1 MQFQGFKPEAMNRI
15 AKTLGYESNMGSFQ
29 DFLNNNPDKKQRMEG
44 FNKKAV
50 TMMRGGYVKG
60 YAEGGDAR
68 KVAYG
73 SPSTTGMSEEDY
85 SSLLN
90 QGYTMYGDEGAFNNY
105 LSSNNLNKEGVM
117 ASAMSAAASGQKSN
131 NIMGGGLDNFGP
143 GQVDPRMRPPP
154 GLSPGVMTTGN
165 EGIVRSDYVDPRT
178 STSDMRDRSFQP
190 NPREPV
196 HVPQASSVSIGQE
209 MINQAYNPS
218 LPYGGSVGAV
228 GTVAGADTIIDP
240 RQNLDQINVNTTMRD
255 TAQGATTPTAYDTST
270 TSATQGDGLAGDA
283 AKQASDEVQGR
294 TGAITAGS
302 TVNAAKDETTLVD
315 SVTAA
320 QGTAVK
326 VDAPMQREIQAGEI
340 ISGSADAEKAAKFT
354 EQVQAA
360 EATPSKKATV
370 AGQLESLMTSFD
382 DGATPAWAAGAMR
395 AAQERMLARG
405 MGASSMS
412 GQAIV
417 QAAMESALPIAQMD
431 ASTQATF
438 EQANLSNRQQRA
450 MQMAEQRAKFVGM
463 EFDQDFQSRVQ
474 NSARIGD
481 IANMNFT
488 AEQQIALE
496 NSRAANTME
505 LNNLSNRQGKVM
517 AQAGALANLE
527 QANLSNQQ
535 QSAVQNAQNFL
546 AMDMQNMNNLQ
557 QSDVFRAQQRQQA
570 LFSDAAAINASKQFN
585 ATSENQTKQFTK
597 NMQTQVEQF
606 NASQVNAMDSQNQEE
621 SNAMEKFTQNMMNQR
636 DQFTAANQLVVDQNN
651 AVWRREIATA
661 DTAAI
666 NRANELNAA
675 ATLDMSNTAFNNLWN
690 YYGDTMEWAWT
701 SAENQ
706 QERWNKLAQQQMIND
721 TSITV
726 ASLKNDY
733 QSSIGFG
740 SMIGKFLTAG
750 MFGL

>member
-1 MQFQGFKPEAMNRI
+1 MMQFKGFKPEAMKKI
-15 AKTLGYESNMGSFQ
+15 QGTLGFQ
-29 DFLNNNPDKKQRMEG
+29 GYAEDFDKYLEDNPDKKATMDSY
-44 FNKKAV
+44 NKKAIE
-50 TMMRGGYVKG
+50 MMNGGIVMG
-60 YAEGGDAR
+60 YANGGTLGSNLVTGQGEFDADGVFGDPR
-68 KVAYG
+68 RTRQDLNFDPATGTYTPVGAMAGPLAKG
-73 SPSTTGMSEEDY
+73 SIPGM
-85 SSLLN
+85 
-90 QGYTMYGDEGAFNNY
+90 
-105 LSSNNLNKEGVM
+105 
-117 ASAMSAAASGQKSN
+117 
-131 NIMGGGLDNFGP
+131 GLDNFGP
-143 GQVDPRMRPPP
+143 G
-154 GLSPGVMTTGN
+154 G
-165 EGIVRSDYVDPRT
+165 VDPRT
-178 STSDMRDRSFQP
+178 GTSDMRDRSFQP
-190 NPREPV
+190 DPRGPTS
-196 HVPQASSVSIGQE
+196 VPQGSDMSIGQE
-209 MINQAYNPS
+209 MVNQAYNPT
-218 LPYGGSVGAV
+218 LPYGGRVGAV

-240 RQNLDQINVNTTMRD
+240 RQQLGAVNVNTTMRNA
-255 TAQGATTPTAYDTST
+255 AQGAVAPTAYDTST

-283 AKQASDEVQGR
+283 ARQASDAVQGR

-302 TVNAAKDETTLVD
+302 TVTGVTDETTLVD
-315 SVTAA
+315 GVTAA

-395 AAQERMLARG
+395 AAQESMLARG

-417 QAAMESALPIAQMD
+417 QAAMESALPIAQID

-535 QSAVQNAQNFL
+535 QAAVQNAQNFL

-597 NMQTQVEQF
+597 NIQSQVEQF
-606 NASQVNAMDSQNQEE
+606 NASQVNAMDSQNQQEA
-621 SNAMEKFTQNMMNQR
+621 NAMEKFKQDIMNQR

-661 DTAAI
+661 DTAAV

-675 ATLDMSNTAFNNLWN
+675 ATLDMSKTAFNNLWN

-721 TSITV
+721 GKTTV
-726 ASLKNDY
+726 AQLENDY

>member
-1 MQFQGFKPEAMNRI
+1 MQFKGFKPEAMKKI
-15 AKTLGYESNMGSFQ
+15 QGTLGFQ
-29 DFLNNNPDKKQRMEG
+29 GYAEDFDKYLEDNPDKKATMDSY
-44 FNKKAV
+44 NKKAIE
-50 TMMRGGYVKG
+50 MMNGGIVMG
-60 YAEGGDAR
+60 YANGGTLGSNLVTGQGEFDADGVFGDPR
-68 KVAYG
+68 RTRQDLNFDPATGTYTPVGAMAGPLAKG
-73 SPSTTGMSEEDY
+73 SIPGM
-85 SSLLN
+85 
-90 QGYTMYGDEGAFNNY
+90 
-105 LSSNNLNKEGVM
+105 
-117 ASAMSAAASGQKSN
+117 
-131 NIMGGGLDNFGP
+131 GLDNFGP
-143 GQVDPRMRPPP
+143 G
-154 GLSPGVMTTGN
+154 G
-165 EGIVRSDYVDPRT
+165 VDPRT
-178 STSDMRDRSFQP
+178 DTSDMRDRSFQP
-190 NPREPV
+190 DPRGPV
-196 HVPQASSVSIGQE
+196 SVPQGSDMSIGQE
-209 MINQAYNPS
+209 MVNQAYNPT
-218 LPYGGSVGAV
+218 LPYGGQVGAV

-240 RQNLDQINVNTTMRD
+240 RQQLGAVNVNTTMRNA
-255 TAQGATTPTAYDTST
+255 AQGAVAPTAYDTST

-283 AKQASDEVQGR
+283 ARQASDAVQGR

-302 TVNAAKDETTLVD
+302 TVTGVTDETTLVD
-315 SVTAA
+315 GVTAA

-395 AAQERMLARG
+395 AAQESMLARG

-417 QAAMESALPIAQMD
+417 QAAMESALPIAQID

-535 QSAVQNAQNFL
+535 QAAVQNAQNFL

-597 NMQTQVEQF
+597 NIQSQVEQF
-606 NASQVNAMDSQNQEE
+606 NASQVNAMDSQNQQEA
-621 SNAMEKFTQNMMNQR
+621 NAMEKFKQDIMNQR

-661 DTAAI
+661 DTAAV

-675 ATLDMSNTAFNNLWN
+675 ATLDMSKTAFNNLWN

-721 TSITV
+721 GKTTV
-726 ASLKNDY
+726 AQLENDY

>member
-1 MQFQGFKPEAMNRI
+1 MMQFKGFKPEAMKKI
-15 AKTLGYESNMGSFQ
+15 QGSLGYQGYPE
-29 DFLNNNPDKKQRMEG
+29 DFDNYLEQNPDKKQAMDGYKE
-44 FNKKAV
+44 KAV
-50 TMMRGGYVKG
+50 AMMNGGIVAG
-60 YAEGGDAR
+60 YATGGAIFGAGGDIQKSLSEYNKSGREGGI
-68 KVAYG
+68 
-73 SPSTTGMSEEDY
+73 P
-85 SSLLN
+85 
-90 QGYTMYGDEGAFNNY
+90 
-105 LSSNNLNKEGVM
+105 
-117 ASAMSAAASGQKSN
+117 
-131 NIMGGGLDNFGP
+131 GGGIDNFGP
-143 GQVDPRMRPPP
+143 GEFDPRIPNFNDGQTRLPNQFADALGNLIGQNNSNSSGQKTLTFAPPP
-154 GLSPGVMTTGN
+154 TG
-165 EGIVRSDYVDPRT
+165 T
-178 STSDMRDRSFQP
+178 S
-190 NPREPV
+190 V
-196 HVPQASSVSIGQE
+196 IPQATAPTIGQE
-209 MINQAYNPS
+209 MVNQAYNPM
-218 LPYGGSVGAV
+218 LPYGGAVGAT

-240 RQNLDQINVNTTMRD
+240 RQQLGSVRPDLTVRGA
-255 TAQGATTPTAYDTST
+255 AQGAVAPTAYDTST
-270 TSATQGDGLAGDA
+270 TSATQGAGLAGDA
-283 AKQASDEVQGR
+283 AKQASDAVQGR
-294 TGAITAGS
+294 TGAITSGS
-302 TVNAAKDETTLVD
+302 TVDAATDETTLVD
-315 SVTAA
+315 GVTAA

-340 ISGSADAEKAAKFT
+340 VSGSADAEKAAKFT

-382 DGATPAWAAGAMR
+382 DGATPPWAAGAMR
-395 AAQERMLARG
+395 AAQERMLSRG

-412 GQAIV
+412 GQAII

-535 QSAVQNAQNFL
+535 QAAVSNAQNFL
-546 AMDMQNMNNLQ
+546 AMDMQNMSNLQ
-557 QSDVFRAQQRQQA
+557 QTDVFRAQQRQQA

-606 NASQVNAMDSQNQEE
+606 NATQVNAMDSQNQQEA
-621 SNAMEKFTQNMMNQR
+621 NAMEKFKTEINNQR

-661 DTAAI
+661 DTAAV

-675 ATLDMSNTAFNNLWN
+675 ATLDMSKSAFNNLWN

-721 TSITV
+721 GKTTV
-726 ASLKNDY
+726 AQMENDY

>member
-1 MQFQGFKPEAMNRI
+1 MMQFKGFKPEAMKKI
-15 AKTLGYESNMGSFQ
+15 QGSLGYQGYPE
-29 DFLNNNPDKKQRMEG
+29 DFDNYLEQNPDKKQAMDGYKE
-44 FNKKAV
+44 KAV
-50 TMMRGGYVKG
+50 AMMNGGIVAG
-60 YAEGGDAR
+60 YATGGPILNTADIQ
-68 KVAYG
+68 K
-73 SPSTTGMSEEDY
+73 
-85 SSLLN
+85 SLLAYN
-90 QGYTMYGDEGAFNNY
+90 Q
-105 LSSNNLNKEGVM
+105 K
-117 ASAMSAAASGQKSN
+117 
-131 NIMGGGLDNFGP
+131 GGIPGNGLDNFGP
-143 GQVDPRMRPPP
+143 G
-154 GLSPGVMTTGN
+154 G
-165 EGIVRSDYVDPRT
+165 VDPRT
-178 STSDMRDRSFQP
+178 TTISNTAVPVGPNDPIGGAMRALVGGGPLAGSNAP
-190 NPREPV
+190 KLSVMPP
-196 HVPQASSVSIGQE
+196 PQATAPTIGQE
-209 MINQAYNPS
+209 MVNQAYNPM
-218 LPYGGSVGAV
+218 LPYGGSVGAT

-240 RQNLDQINVNTTMRD
+240 RQQLGSVRPDLTVRGA
-255 TAQGATTPTAYDTST
+255 AQGAVAPTAYDTST
-270 TSATQGDGLAGDA
+270 TSATQGAGLAGDA
-283 AKQASDEVQGR
+283 AKQASDAVQGR
-294 TGAITAGS
+294 TGAITSGS
-302 TVNAAKDETTLVD
+302 TVDAATDETTLVD
-315 SVTAA
+315 GVTAA

-340 ISGSADAEKAAKFT
+340 VSGSADAEKAAKFT

-395 AAQERMLARG
+395 AAQERMLSRG

-412 GQAIV
+412 GQAII

-450 MQMAEQRAKFVGM
+450 MQIADQRAKFMGQ
-463 EFDQDFQSRVQ
+463 EFDQAFQSRVQ

-488 AEQQIALE
+488 AEQTIALE

-535 QSAVQNAQNFL
+535 QAAVANAQNFL
-546 AMDMQNMNNLQ
+546 AMDMQNMNNVQ
-557 QSDVFRAQQRQQA
+557 QADVFRAQQRQQA
-570 LFSDAAAINASKQFN
+570 LFSDAAVVNASKQFN
-585 ATSENQTKQFTK
+585 ATSENQTKQFVK
-597 NMQTQVEQF
+597 NLQTQTEQF
-606 NASQVNAMDSQNQEE
+606 NASQVNAMDSQNQQEA
-621 SNAMEKFTQNMMNQR
+621 NVMEKFRTEVNNQR

-661 DTAAI
+661 DTAAV

-675 ATLDMSNTAFNNLWN
+675 ATLDMSKSAFNNLWN

-706 QERWNKLAQQQMIND
+706 QERWNALAKQQLENDGTIDAAKLKI
-721 TSITV
+721 
-726 ASLKNDY
+726 
-733 QSSIGFG
+733 SSDSAVSFG
-740 SMIGKFLTAG
+740 GIIGKFLTAG
-750 MFGL
+750 MFGF

>member
-1 MQFQGFKPEAMNRI
+1 MMQFKGFKPEAMKKI
-15 AKTLGYESNMGSFQ
+15 QGSLGYQGYPE
-29 DFLNNNPDKKQRMEG
+29 DFDNYLEQNPDKKQAMDGYKE
-44 FNKKAV
+44 KAV
-50 TMMRGGYVKG
+50 AMMNGGIVAG
-60 YAEGGDAR
+60 YATGGSIFGAGGDIQKSLSEYNKSGREGGI
-68 KVAYG
+68 
-73 SPSTTGMSEEDY
+73 P
-85 SSLLN
+85 
-90 QGYTMYGDEGAFNNY
+90 
-105 LSSNNLNKEGVM
+105 
-117 ASAMSAAASGQKSN
+117 
-131 NIMGGGLDNFGP
+131 GGGIDNFGP
-143 GQVDPRMRPPP
+143 GEVDPRIPNFNDGQTRLPNQFADALGNLIGQNNSNSSGQKTLTFAPPP
-154 GLSPGVMTTGN
+154 TG
-165 EGIVRSDYVDPRT
+165 T
-178 STSDMRDRSFQP
+178 S
-190 NPREPV
+190 V
-196 HVPQASSVSIGQE
+196 IPQATAPTIGQE
-209 MINQAYNPS
+209 MVNQAYNPM
-218 LPYGGSVGAV
+218 LPYGGSVGAT

-240 RQNLDQINVNTTMRD
+240 RQQLGSVRPDLTVRGA
-255 TAQGATTPTAYDTST
+255 AQGAVAPTAYDTST
-270 TSATQGDGLAGDA
+270 TSATQGAGLAGDA
-283 AKQASDEVQGR
+283 AKQASDAVQGR
-294 TGAITAGS
+294 TGAITSGS
-302 TVNAAKDETTLVD
+302 TVDAATDETTLVD
-315 SVTAA
+315 GITAA

-340 ISGSADAEKAAKFT
+340 VSGSADAEKAAKFT

-395 AAQERMLARG
+395 AAQERMLSRG

-412 GQAIV
+412 GQAII

-535 QSAVQNAQNFL
+535 QAAVSNAQNFL
-546 AMDMQNMNNLQ
+546 AMDMQNMSNLQ
-557 QSDVFRAQQRQQA
+557 QTDVFRAQQRQQA

-597 NMQTQVEQF
+597 NIQTQVEQF
-606 NASQVNAMDSQNQEE
+606 NATQVNAMDSQNQQEA
-621 SNAMEKFTQNMMNQR
+621 NAMEKFKTEINNQR

-661 DTAAI
+661 DTAAV

-675 ATLDMSNTAFNNLWN
+675 ATLDMSKSAFNNLWN

-721 TSITV
+721 GKTTV
-726 ASLKNDY
+726 AQLENDY

>member
-1 MQFQGFKPEAMNRI
+1 MQFKGFKPEAMKKI
-15 AKTLGYESNMGSFQ
+15 QGSLGYQGYPE
-29 DFLNNNPDKKQRMEG
+29 DFKTYLDKNPDKKSAMDNFQ
-44 FNKKAV
+44 KKAV
-50 TMMRGGYVKG
+50 QMMNGGVVLG
-60 YAEGGDAR
+60 YAHGGAASDHTASDSSIFDPWRSANKLTDNDTTDAR
-68 KVAYG
+68 
-73 SPSTTGMSEEDY
+73 D
-85 SSLLN
+85 
-90 QGYTMYGDEGAFNNY
+90 D
-105 LSSNNLNKEGVM
+105 
-117 ASAMSAAASGQKSN
+117 ASGATYTY
-131 NIMGGGLDNFGP
+131 GTDAEG
-143 GQVDPRMRPPP
+143 DP
-154 GLSPGVMTTGN
+154 SYTAT
-165 EGIVRSDYVDPRT
+165 
-178 STSDMRDRSFQP
+178 Q
-190 NPREPV
+190 
-196 HVPQASSVSIGQE
+196 SIGQE
-209 MINQAYNPS
+209 MVNQAYNPV
-218 LPYGGSVGAV
+218 LPKGAQV
-228 GTVAGADTIIDP
+228 DAYGTVAGTNTIIDA
-240 RQNLDQINVNTTMRD
+240 RDDLDSVTADVEERD
-255 TAQGATTPTAYDTST
+255 TANVAKDVGKRPRLSKIEWVSDLMRTKGMTRQTAMLEANKTYGQNSWGEYIDDYEKTVDPRDTDTYD
-270 TSATQGDGLAGDA
+270 ATQAADDA
-283 AKQASDEVQGR
+283 KEVSDKVKGRQGE
-294 TGAITAGS
+294 ITEGS
-302 TVNAAKDETTLVD
+302 TVGKVEDETTLVD
-315 SVTAA
+315 GVDAA
-320 QGTAVK
+320 QGKAVK
-326 VDAPMQREIQAGEI
+326 VNAPMQREIEAGEL
-340 ISGSADAEKAAKFT
+340 ISGSADAVKAAKFT
-354 EQVQAA
+354 EQIQAA
-360 EATPSKKATV
+360 EATPSKQATV
-370 AGQLESLMTSFD
+370 AGQLEGLMSQFD
-382 DGATPAWAAGAMR
+382 DGKRPPWAAGALR
-395 AAQERMLARG
+395 AAEQQMLARG
-405 MGASSMS
+405 MGASSMA
-412 GQAIV
+412 GQAII

-726 ASLKNDY
+726 ASLDNDM
-733 QSSIGFG
+733 QASVGFG
-740 SMIGKFLTAG
+740 SIIGKFLTAG
-750 MFGL
+750 MFGF

>member
-1 MQFQGFKPEAMNRI
+1 MMQFKGFKPEAMKKI
-15 AKTLGYESNMGSFQ
+15 QGTLGFQ
-29 DFLNNNPDKKQRMEG
+29 GYAEDFDKYLEDNPDKKATMDSY
-44 FNKKAV
+44 NKKAIE
-50 TMMRGGYVKG
+50 MMNGGIVMG
-60 YAEGGDAR
+60 YANGGTLGSNLVTGQGEFDADGVFGDPR
-68 KVAYG
+68 RTRQDLNFDPATGTYTPVGAMAGPLAKG
-73 SPSTTGMSEEDY
+73 SIPGM
-85 SSLLN
+85 
-90 QGYTMYGDEGAFNNY
+90 
-105 LSSNNLNKEGVM
+105 
-117 ASAMSAAASGQKSN
+117 
-131 NIMGGGLDNFGP
+131 GLDNFGP
-143 GQVDPRMRPPP
+143 G
-154 GLSPGVMTTGN
+154 G
-165 EGIVRSDYVDPRT
+165 VDPRT
-178 STSDMRDRSFQP
+178 GTSDMRDRSFQP
-190 NPREPV
+190 DPRGPV
-196 HVPQASSVSIGQE
+196 PVPQASSVSIGQE

-218 LPYGGSVGAV
+218 LPYGGAVSAV
-228 GTVAGADTIIDP
+228 GTVAGADSIIDP
-240 RQNLDQINVNTTMRD
+240 RQNLTRVNPTTTMRD
-255 TAQGATTPTAYDTST
+255 TAQGAVTPTAYDTST
-270 TSATQGDGLAGDA
+270 SVITQGDGLAA
-283 AKQASDEVQGR
+283 SPARQASDTVQGR
-294 TGAITAGS
+294 TGAITADS
-302 TVNAAKDETTLVD
+302 TVTGVTDETTLVD
-315 SVTAA
+315 GVTAA

-382 DGATPAWAAGAMR
+382 DGATPPWAAGAMR
-395 AAQERMLARG
+395 AAQERMLSRG

-417 QAAMESALPIAQMD
+417 QAAMESALPIAQID

-535 QSAVQNAQNFL
+535 QAAVQNAQNFL
-546 AMDMQNMNNLQ
+546 AMDMQNMSNMQ
-557 QSDVFRAQQRQQA
+557 QADVFRAQQRQQA

-585 ATSENQTKQFTK
+585 ATSENQTQQFLK
-597 NMQTQVEQF
+597 NLQLQTEQF
-606 NASQVNAMDSQNQEE
+606 NASQINAMDSQNQQEA
-621 SNAMEKFTQNMMNQR
+621 NAMSKFREEVNNQR
-636 DQFTAANQLVVDQNN
+636 DQFTAANQLIVDQNN
-651 AVWRREIATA
+651 ATWRRQIATE
-661 DTAAI
+661 DTAAV

-675 ATLDMSNTAFNNLWN
+675 ATLDMSKSAFNNLWN

-706 QERWNKLAQQQMIND
+706 QERWNQLAKQQLIND
-721 TSITV
+721 GEIDIAKLKISSDSSV
-726 ASLKNDY
+726 A
-733 QSSIGFG
+733 FG
-740 SMIGKFLTAG
+740 GLIGKFLTAG
-750 MFGL
+750 MFGF

>member
-1 MQFQGFKPEAMNRI
+1 MQFKGFKPEAMKKI
-15 AKTLGYESNMGSFQ
+15 QGSLGYQGYPE
-29 DFLNNNPDKKQRMEG
+29 DFDNYLEQNPDKKKTMDG
-44 FNKKAV
+44 YNKKAV
-50 TMMRGGYVKG
+50 AMMNGGIVMG
-60 YAEGGDAR
+60 YANGGPIQNPKDIQESLF
-68 KVAYG
+68 G
-73 SPSTTGMSEEDY
+73 SLKKPGANSGLPSWVNAPPAGSNQGMATQLLTNPITGETYNAPSTGY
-85 SSLLN
+85 SIN
-90 QGYTMYGDEGAFNNY
+90 T
-105 LSSNNLNKEGVM
+105 
-117 ASAMSAAASGQKSN
+117 
-131 NIMGGGLDNFGP
+131 NIPGNGLDNFGP
-143 GQVDPRMRPPP
+143 GQVDPRTRP
-154 GLSPGVMTTGN
+154 SPSIDPLNSTMGALAGVIGGN
-165 EGIVRSDYVDPRT
+165 N
-178 STSDMRDRSFQP
+178 P
-190 NPREPV
+190 NPLKKQLT
-196 HVPQASSVSIGQE
+196 VPQGSNMSIGQE
-209 MINQAYNPS
+209 MVNQAYNPT
-218 LPYGGSVGAV
+218 LPYGGQVGAV

-240 RQNLDQINVNTTMRD
+240 RQQLGAVNVNTTMRNA
-255 TAQGATTPTAYDTST
+255 AQGATTPTAYDTST
-270 TSATQGDGLAGDA
+270 TSATQGSGLAGDA
-283 AKQASDEVQGR
+283 AKQASDAVEGR

-302 TVNAAKDETTLVD
+302 TVNAATDETTLVD
-315 SVTAA
+315 GVTAA

-721 TSITV
+721 ASVTV

>member
-1 MQFQGFKPEAMNRI
+1 MNGGI
-15 AKTLGYESNMGSFQ
+15 VMGYANGGTLGSNLVTGQGEFDADGVFGDPRRTRQDLNFDPATGTYTPVGAMAGPLAKGSI
-29 DFLNNNPDKKQRMEG
+29 P
-44 FNKKAV
+44 
-50 TMMRGGYVKG
+50 
-60 YAEGGDAR
+60 
-68 KVAYG
+68 
-73 SPSTTGMSEEDY
+73 GM
-85 SSLLN
+85 
-90 QGYTMYGDEGAFNNY
+90 
-105 LSSNNLNKEGVM
+105 
-117 ASAMSAAASGQKSN
+117 
-131 NIMGGGLDNFGP
+131 GLDNFGP
-143 GQVDPRMRPPP
+143 G
-154 GLSPGVMTTGN
+154 G
-165 EGIVRSDYVDPRT
+165 VDPRT
-178 STSDMRDRSFQP
+178 GTSDMRDRSFQP
-190 NPREPV
+190 DPRGPV
-196 HVPQASSVSIGQE
+196 PVPQASSVSIGQE

-218 LPYGGSVGAV
+218 LPYGGAVSAV
-228 GTVAGADTIIDP
+228 GTVAGADSIIDP
-240 RQNLDQINVNTTMRD
+240 RQNLTRVNPTTTMRD
-255 TAQGATTPTAYDTST
+255 TAQGAVTPTAYDTST
-270 TSATQGDGLAGDA
+270 SVITQGDGLAGDA
-283 AKQASDEVQGR
+283 ARQASDTVQGR

-302 TVNAAKDETTLVD
+302 TVTGVTDETTLVD
-315 SVTAA
+315 GVTAA

-395 AAQERMLARG
+395 TAQERMLARG

-417 QAAMESALPIAQMD
+417 QAAMESALPIAQID

-535 QSAVQNAQNFL
+535 QAAVQNAQNFL
-546 AMDMQNMNNLQ
+546 AMDMQNMSNMQ
-557 QSDVFRAQQRQQA
+557 QADVFRAQQRQQA

-585 ATSENQTKQFTK
+585 ATSENQTQQFLK
-597 NMQTQVEQF
+597 NLQLQTEQF
-606 NASQVNAMDSQNQEE
+606 NASQINAMDSQNQQEA
-621 SNAMEKFTQNMMNQR
+621 NAMSKFREEVNNQR
-636 DQFTAANQLVVDQNN
+636 DQFTAANQLIVDQNN
-651 AVWRREIATA
+651 ATWRRQIATE
-661 DTAAI
+661 DTAAV

-675 ATLDMSNTAFNNLWN
+675 ATLDMSKSAFNNLWN

-706 QERWNKLAQQQMIND
+706 QERWNQLAKQQLIND
-721 TSITV
+721 GEIDIAKLKISSDSSV
-726 ASLKNDY
+726 A
-733 QSSIGFG
+733 FG
-740 SMIGKFLTAG
+740 GLIGKFLTAG
-750 MFGL
+750 MFGF

>member
-1 MQFQGFKPEAMNRI
+1 MMQFKGFKPEAMKKI
-15 AKTLGYESNMGSFQ
+15 QGTLGFQ
-29 DFLNNNPDKKQRMEG
+29 GYAEDFDKYLEDNPDKKATMDSY
-44 FNKKAV
+44 NKKAIE
-50 TMMRGGYVKG
+50 MMNGGIVMG
-60 YAEGGDAR
+60 YANGGTLGSNLVTGQGEFDADGVFGDPR
-68 KVAYG
+68 RTRQDLNFDPATGTYTPVGAMAGPLAKG
-73 SPSTTGMSEEDY
+73 SIPGM
-85 SSLLN
+85 
-90 QGYTMYGDEGAFNNY
+90 
-105 LSSNNLNKEGVM
+105 
-117 ASAMSAAASGQKSN
+117 
-131 NIMGGGLDNFGP
+131 GLDNFGP
-143 GQVDPRMRPPP
+143 G
-154 GLSPGVMTTGN
+154 G
-165 EGIVRSDYVDPRT
+165 VDPRT
-178 STSDMRDRSFQP
+178 GTSDMRDRSFQP
-190 NPREPV
+190 DPRGPV
-196 HVPQASSVSIGQE
+196 SVPQGSDMSIGQE
-209 MINQAYNPS
+209 MVNQAYNPT
-218 LPYGGSVGAV
+218 LPYGGQVGAV

-240 RQNLDQINVNTTMRD
+240 RQQLGAVNVNTTMRNA
-255 TAQGATTPTAYDTST
+255 AQGAVAPTAYDTST

-283 AKQASDEVQGR
+283 ARQASDAVQGR

-302 TVNAAKDETTLVD
+302 TVTGVTDETTLVD
-315 SVTAA
+315 GVTAA

-395 AAQERMLARG
+395 AAQESMLARG

-417 QAAMESALPIAQMD
+417 QAAMESALPIAQID

-535 QSAVQNAQNFL
+535 QAAVQNAQNFL

-597 NMQTQVEQF
+597 NIQSQVEQF
-606 NASQVNAMDSQNQEE
+606 NASQVNAMDSQNQQEA
-621 SNAMEKFTQNMMNQR
+621 NAMEKFKQDIMNQR

-661 DTAAI
+661 DTAAV

-675 ATLDMSNTAFNNLWN
+675 ATLDMSKTAFNNLWN

-721 TSITV
+721 GKTTV
-726 ASLKNDY
+726 AQLENDY

>member
-1 MQFQGFKPEAMNRI
+1 MMQFKGFKPEAMKKI
-15 AKTLGYESNMGSFQ
+15 QGTLGFQ
-29 DFLNNNPDKKQRMEG
+29 GYAEDFDKYLEDNPDKKATMDSY
-44 FNKKAV
+44 NKKAV
-50 TMMRGGYVKG
+50 QMMNGGIVMG
-60 YAEGGDAR
+60 YANGGTLGSNLA
-68 KVAYG
+68 VADPNPQILTPDG
-73 SPSTTGMSEEDY
+73 TFQNY
-85 SSLLN
+85 SMDKFIGLP
-90 QGYTMYGDEGAFNNY
+90 
-105 LSSNNLNKEGVM
+105 
-117 ASAMSAAASGQKSN
+117 
-131 NIMGGGLDNFGP
+131 GGGLDNFGP
-143 GQVDPRMRPPP
+143 G
-154 GLSPGVMTTGN
+154 G
-165 EGIVRSDYVDPRT
+165 VDPRT
-178 STSDMRDRSFQP
+178 GTSDMRDRSFQP
-190 NPREPV
+190 NPRVPTS
-196 HVPQASSVSIGQE
+196 VPQGSDMSIGQE
-209 MINQAYNPS
+209 MVNQAYNPT
-218 LPYGGSVGAV
+218 LPYGGQVGAV

-240 RQNLDQINVNTTMRD
+240 RQQLGAVNVNTTMRNA
-255 TAQGATTPTAYDTST
+255 AQGAVAPTAYDTST

-283 AKQASDEVQGR
+283 ARQASDAVQGR
-294 TGAITAGS
+294 TGAITTGS
-302 TVNAAKDETTLVD
+302 TVTGVTDETTLVD
-315 SVTAA
+315 GVTAA

-417 QAAMESALPIAQMD
+417 QAAMESALPIAQID

-481 IANMNFT
+481 IANINFT

-535 QSAVQNAQNFL
+535 QAAVQNAQNFL

-597 NMQTQVEQF
+597 NIQSQVEQF
-606 NASQVNAMDSQNQEE
+606 NASQVNAMDSQNQQEA
-621 SNAMEKFTQNMMNQR
+621 NAMEKFKQDIMNQR

-661 DTAAI
+661 DTAAV

-675 ATLDMSNTAFNNLWN
+675 ATLDMSKTAFNNLWN

-721 TSITV
+721 GKTTV
-726 ASLKNDY
+726 AQLENDY

>member
-1 MQFQGFKPEAMNRI
+1 MMQFKGFKPEAMKKI
-15 AKTLGYESNMGSFQ
+15 QGTLGFQ
-29 DFLNNNPDKKQRMEG
+29 GYAEDFDKYLEDNPDKKATMDSY
-44 FNKKAV
+44 NKKAIE
-50 TMMRGGYVKG
+50 MMNGGIVMG
-60 YAEGGDAR
+60 YANGGTLGSNLVTGQGEFDADGVFGDPR
-68 KVAYG
+68 RTRQDLNFDPATGTYTPVGAMAGPLAKG
-73 SPSTTGMSEEDY
+73 SIPGM
-85 SSLLN
+85 
-90 QGYTMYGDEGAFNNY
+90 
-105 LSSNNLNKEGVM
+105 
-117 ASAMSAAASGQKSN
+117 
-131 NIMGGGLDNFGP
+131 GLDNFGP
-143 GQVDPRMRPPP
+143 GGVDPRA
-154 GLSPGVMTTGN
+154 G
-165 EGIVRSDYVDPRT
+165 
-178 STSDMRDRSFQP
+178 TSDMRDRSFQP
-190 NPREPV
+190 DPRGPV
-196 HVPQASSVSIGQE
+196 SVPQGSDMSIGQE
-209 MINQAYNPS
+209 MVNQAYNPT
-218 LPYGGSVGAV
+218 LPYGGRVGAV

-240 RQNLDQINVNTTMRD
+240 RQQLGAVNVNTTMRNA
-255 TAQGATTPTAYDTST
+255 AQGAVAPTAYDTST

-283 AKQASDEVQGR
+283 ARQASDAVQGR

-302 TVNAAKDETTLVD
+302 TVTGVTDETTLVD
-315 SVTAA
+315 GVTAA

-395 AAQERMLARG
+395 AAQESMLARG

-417 QAAMESALPIAQMD
+417 QAAMESALPIAQID

-535 QSAVQNAQNFL
+535 QAAVQNAQNFL

-597 NMQTQVEQF
+597 NIQSQVEQF
-606 NASQVNAMDSQNQEE
+606 NASQVNAMDSQNQQEA
-621 SNAMEKFTQNMMNQR
+621 NAMEKFKQDIMNQR

-661 DTAAI
+661 DTAAV

-675 ATLDMSNTAFNNLWN
+675 ATLDMSKTAFNNLWN

-721 TSITV
+721 GKTTV
-726 ASLKNDY
+726 AQLENDY

>member
-1 MQFQGFKPEAMNRI
+1 MMQFKGFKPEAMKKI
-15 AKTLGYESNMGSFQ
+15 QGSLGYQGYPE
-29 DFLNNNPDKKQRMEG
+29 DFDNYLEQNPDKKQAMDGYKE
-44 FNKKAV
+44 KAV
-50 TMMRGGYVKG
+50 AMMNGGIIMG
-60 YAEGGDAR
+60 YATGG
-68 KVAYG
+68 
-73 SPSTTGMSEEDY
+73 PILNTGDI
-85 SSLLN
+85 
-90 QGYTMYGDEGAFNNY
+90 
-105 LSSNNLNKEGVM
+105 
-117 ASAMSAAASGQKSN
+117 QKSLFAYN
-131 NIMGGGLDNFGP
+131 QDVPAKGGIPGNGLDNFGL
-143 GQVDPRMRPPP
+143 GEVDPRIRPFSKDSLGSSMQALVGGGPLAGSNAP
-154 GLSPGVMTTGN
+154 KLSVTPLP
-165 EGIVRSDYVDPRT
+165 DPRGGAG
-178 STSDMRDRSFQP
+178 P
-190 NPREPV
+190 
-196 HVPQASSVSIGQE
+196 SIGQE
-209 MINQAYNPS
+209 MVNQAYNPV
-218 LPYGGSVGAV
+218 LPYGGAVGAT

-240 RQNLDQINVNTTMRD
+240 RQQLGSVRPDLTVRGA
-255 TAQGATTPTAYDTST
+255 AQGAVAPTAYDTST
-270 TSATQGDGLAGDA
+270 TSATQGAGLAGDA
-283 AKQASDEVQGR
+283 AKQASDAVQGR
-294 TGAITAGS
+294 TGAITSGS
-302 TVNAAKDETTLVD
+302 TVDAATDETTLVD
-315 SVTAA
+315 GITAA

-340 ISGSADAEKAAKFT
+340 VSGSADAEKAAKFT

-395 AAQERMLARG
+395 AAQERMLSRG

-412 GQAIV
+412 GQAII
-417 QAAMESALPIAQMD
+417 QAAMESALPIAQID

-535 QSAVQNAQNFL
+535 QAAVSNAQNFL
-546 AMDMQNMNNLQ
+546 AMDMQNMSNLQ
-557 QSDVFRAQQRQQA
+557 QTDVFKAQQRQQA

-597 NMQTQVEQF
+597 NIQTQVEQF
-606 NASQVNAMDSQNQEE
+606 NATQVNAMDSQNQQEA
-621 SNAMEKFTQNMMNQR
+621 NAMEKFKTEINNQR

-661 DTAAI
+661 DTAAV

-675 ATLDMSNTAFNNLWN
+675 ATLDMSKSAFNNLWN

-721 TSITV
+721 GKTTV
-726 ASLKNDY
+726 AQMENDY

>member
-1 MQFQGFKPEAMNRI
+1 MMQFKGFKPEAMKKI
-15 AKTLGYESNMGSFQ
+15 QGALGFQ
-29 DFLNNNPDKKQRMEG
+29 GYAEDFDKYLEDNPDKKATMDSY
-44 FNKKAV
+44 NKKAIE
-50 TMMRGGYVKG
+50 MMNGGIVMG
-60 YAEGGDAR
+60 YANGGPLLNTQDIQ
-68 KVAYG
+68 K
-73 SPSTTGMSEEDY
+73 
-85 SSLLN
+85 SLLSE
-90 QGYTMYGDEGAFNNY
+90 QQKAPIP
-105 LSSNNLNKEGVM
+105 
-117 ASAMSAAASGQKSN
+117 GQ
-131 NIMGGGLDNFGP
+131 GLDNFGP
-143 GQVDPRMRPPP
+143 GGVDPRVPYFNKGDP
-154 GLSPGVMTTGN
+154 LESTTNALAGVLNKANTPSVPQG
-165 EGIVRSDYVDPRT
+165 
-178 STSDMRDRSFQP
+178 SDM
-190 NPREPV
+190 
-196 HVPQASSVSIGQE
+196 SIGQE
-209 MINQAYNPS
+209 MINQAYNPT
-218 LPYGGSVGAV
+218 LPYGGQVGAV

-240 RQNLDQINVNTTMRD
+240 RQQLGAVNVNTTMRNA
-255 TAQGATTPTAYDTST
+255 AQGAVAPTAYDTST
-270 TSATQGDGLAGDA
+270 TSATQGSGLAGDA
-283 AKQASDEVQGR
+283 ARQASDAVQGR
-294 TGAITAGS
+294 TGAITTGS
-302 TVNAAKDETTLVD
+302 TVGAATDKTTLVD
-315 SVTAA
+315 GVTAA

-395 AAQERMLARG
+395 AAQESMLARG

-412 GQAIV
+412 GQAII

-535 QSAVQNAQNFL
+535 QAAVQNAQNFL

-557 QSDVFRAQQRQQA
+557 QSDVFRC
-570 LFSDAAAINASKQFN
+570 
-585 ATSENQTKQFTK
+585 
-597 NMQTQVEQF
+597 
-606 NASQVNAMDSQNQEE
+606 
-621 SNAMEKFTQNMMNQR
+621 
-636 DQFTAANQLVVDQNN
+636 
-651 AVWRREIATA
+651 
-661 DTAAI
+661 
-666 NRANELNAA
+666 
-675 ATLDMSNTAFNNLWN
+675 
-690 YYGDTMEWAWT
+690 
-701 SAENQ
+701 
-706 QERWNKLAQQQMIND
+706 
-721 TSITV
+721 
-726 ASLKNDY
+726 
-733 QSSIGFG
+733 SSH
-740 SMIGKFLTAG
+740 KCK
-750 MFGL
+750 